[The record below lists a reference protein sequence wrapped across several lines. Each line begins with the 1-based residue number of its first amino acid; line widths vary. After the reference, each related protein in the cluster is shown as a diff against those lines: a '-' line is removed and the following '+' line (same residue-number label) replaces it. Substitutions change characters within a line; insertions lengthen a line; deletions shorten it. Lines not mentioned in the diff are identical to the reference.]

1 MQVVFIPNDIVVGN
15 TLVKFGREHC
25 RIATLQEEYAES
37 LKETYHRSLEEQI
50 GSIKEYYAQRKK

>member
-1 MQVVFIPNDIVVGN
+1 MCAGN

-25 RIATLQEEYAES
+25 RIATLQEEYSAA
-37 LKETYHRSLEEQI
+37 LKETYHHSLEEQI